1 MNIQELQFLAREKI
15 PVKIIVFNNHSLGM
29 IRHFQEMYL
38 GARFHETTEV
48 GGYTAPD
55 FAKVAEA
62 YGIPSIS
69 IDQLDM
75 TEQSE
80 EMLISDGPALIEI
93 KIFENTYVVPKLE
106 FGKPNQDQE
115 PLIDR
120 DLYERLMN
128 LN

>member
-1 MNIQELQFLAREKI
+1 
-15 PVKIIVFNNHSLGM
+15 
-29 IRHFQEMYL
+29 
-38 GARFHETTEV
+38 
-48 GGYTAPD
+48 
-55 FAKVAEA
+55 
-62 YGIPSIS
+62 
-69 IDQLDM
+69 
-75 TEQSE
+75 
-80 EMLISDGPALIEI
+80 MLISDGPALIEI